1 MTYLSV
7 VVNEFRDDVSADS
20 PALFVV
26 YEVVRSKGGRSVV
39 GSPHLRGEKQL
50 CQPTRGEAIVSQ
62 QHARRYRYF
71 TLRSPQVSLMVIV
84 R

>member
-26 YEVVRSKGGRSVV
+26 YEVVRSKAGRSVV
-39 GSPHLRGEKQL
+39 GSPHLRGEKHL
-50 CQPTRGEAIVSQ
+50 CQPTRGRSNCVSR
-62 QHARRYRYF
+62 QHARR
-71 TLRSPQVSLMVIV
+71 
-84 R
+84 